1 MHPIEKTEPQE
12 KTMNF
17 DELALPQTLATALKA
32 IDFVT
37 MTPIQQATI
46 GVALRGQ
53 DVLGCAQTGTGKTAA
68 FGIPLVNYL
77 TFEKGKT
84 ALVLA
89 PTRELAEQIF
99 EFLKTISGK
108 SHFHGTL
115 VVGGAS
121 MHNQIASLRKG
132 ARFIVATPGRLLDL
146 MKQNQ
151 VKISNTGMLV
161 LDEFDRMLDMGFA
174 PQIKQIMRTM
184 PTSRQTLL
192 FSATYPQEILKLA
205 ESYLHEPLRVSI
217 AEAKEKR
224 LIEQKFLNL
233 LEDEKREYLLR
244 EVEECQGKILVFT
257 RTKRRTDRIAK
268 MLQDTGERIE
278 CLHGDRSPPQ
288 RRRALDFF
296 RDGSSRILVATDI
309 AGRGI
314 DVDDIERV
322 INFDMPA
329 TAEDYTHRIGRTGR
343 NGKIGVALSFL
354 TSADRDIAKALK
366 LNMTFKHDPSPAPK
380 PVQRGSRPRTSSPR
394 NARR

>member
-1 MHPIEKTEPQE
+1 MHPIEKTQPSE

-17 DELALPQTLATALKA
+17 DELALPQSLATALQA
-32 IDFVT
+32 IEFKT
-37 MTPIQQATI
+37 LTPIQQATI
-46 GVALRGQ
+46 PIALKGQ
-53 DVLGCAQTGTGKTAA
+53 DVLGCAKTGTGKTGA

-77 TFEKGKT
+77 TFEKGKM

-99 EFLKTISGK
+99 TFLKTISGR
-108 SHFHGTL
+108 SNFHGTL

-121 MHNQIASLRKG
+121 IHNQIASLRKG

-151 VKISNTGMLV
+151 VKLAHTGMLV

-174 PQIKQIMRTM
+174 PQLKQIMRTM
-184 PTSRQTLL
+184 PSQRQTLL

-205 ESYLHEPLRVSI
+205 ESYLHLPFRISI
-217 AEAKEKR
+217 AETSEQR
-224 LIEQKFLNL
+224 TIEQKFLNL
-233 LEDEKREYLLR
+233 TEDEKRETLFK
-244 EVEECQGKILVFT
+244 EVAACKGKILVFT

-268 MLQDTGERIE
+268 MLLSTGERIE

-329 TAEDYTHRIGRTGR
+329 TAEDYVHRIGRTGR
-343 NGKIGVALSFL
+343 NGKQGVALSFL
-354 TSADRDIAKALK
+354 TSADRDVVRALK
-366 LNMTFKHDPSPAPK
+366 LDIQLKNDGLTTDNSQPSK
-380 PVQRGSRPRTSSPR
+380 PQQRGRG
-394 NARR
+394 RR